1 MPMGLKSLLVVVGGW
16 LKSNIVSNPVPLRD
30 LEKPKE
36 ARWNA
41 KVMVAK
47 TNICF

>member
-36 ARWNA
+36 ARWVGTG
-41 KVMVAK
+41 KGWVRDS
-47 TNICF
+47 